1 MIAHSFIILLM
12 WILSIFIPFIAISDE
27 KHTDDK
33 KYEKDTHFMR
43 G

>member
-12 WILSIFIPFIAISDE
+12 WTLSIFIPFIATSNEKYKDDE
-27 KHTDDK
+27 KYK
-33 KYEKDTHFMR
+33 EDTHFMR